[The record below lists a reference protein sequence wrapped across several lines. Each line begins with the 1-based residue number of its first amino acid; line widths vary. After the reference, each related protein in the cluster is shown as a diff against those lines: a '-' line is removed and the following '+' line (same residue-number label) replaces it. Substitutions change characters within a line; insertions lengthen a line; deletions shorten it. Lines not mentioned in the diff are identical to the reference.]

1 MDSTGP
7 GKLKSKPNLIMIS
20 SSSSMSAFLVTY
32 FYSSIVKR
40 LIIRLNEGEVSYS
53 SLADSNVEIVANRT
67 YYLSWKFQ
75 CPIIFKY
82 RSNMF

>member
-1 MDSTGP
+1 MVSTGP
-7 GKLKSKPNLIMIS
+7 GKLKSKPNFIMMSNS
-20 SSSSMSAFLVTY
+20 SSISAFLVTY

-40 LIIRLNEGEVSYS
+40 VIIRLKDGDVSYS
-53 SLADSNVEIVANRT
+53 SLADSNVEMVANRT